1 MFNKITLL
9 LVILGAVNI
18 GLVTLLHV
26 DLISVMFGNFSH
38 IISVLIGFSGV
49 YMLLTTYTT
58 LLKKTVTH

>member
-9 LVILGAVNI
+9 LVIFGAVNI

-26 DLISVMFGNFSH
+26 DLIGVIFGDFSR
-38 IISVLIGFSGV
+38 IISVLVGLSGM

-58 LLKKTVTH
+58 LLKKPVS

>member
-9 LVILGAVNI
+9 LVILGALNI

-26 DLISVMFGNFSH
+26 DLIGVLFGTFSH
-38 IISVLIGFSGV
+38 IINVLVGLSGM

-58 LLKKTVTH
+58 LLKKPVH

>member
-26 DLISVMFGNFSH
+26 DLIGVVFGDLSH
-38 IISVLIGFSGV
+38 IINALVGFSGI

-58 LLKKTVTH
+58 LLKKPVH

>member
-9 LVILGAVNI
+9 LVIFGAINI

-26 DLISVMFGNFSH
+26 DLIGVVFGDLSH
-38 IISVLIGFSGV
+38 IISVLVGFSGL

-58 LLKKTVTH
+58 LLKKPVH

>member
-9 LVILGAVNI
+9 LVIFGAINI

-26 DLISVMFGNFSH
+26 DLISVLFGTFSH
-38 IISVLIGFSGV
+38 IISVLVGLSGL

-58 LLKKTVTH
+58 LLKKPVH

>member
-18 GLVTLLHV
+18 GLVTMLHV
-26 DLISVMFGNFSH
+26 DLIGVIFGDLSH
-38 IISVLIGFSGV
+38 IISVLVGLSGI

-58 LLKKTVTH
+58 LLKKPVH

>member
-9 LVILGAVNI
+9 LVIIGALNI

-26 DLISVMFGNFSH
+26 DLINVVFGSFSH
-38 IISVLIGFSGV
+38 IIGVLVGFSGL

-58 LLKKTVTH
+58 LLNKTVTH

>member
-9 LVILGAVNI
+9 LVIIGSLNV

-26 DLISVMFGNFSH
+26 DLIGVVFGDFSH
-38 IISVLIGFSGV
+38 IISVLIGFSGL

-58 LLKKTVTH
+58 LLKKPVTH

>member
-9 LVILGAVNI
+9 LVIFGAINI

-26 DLISVMFGNFSH
+26 DLISVLFGTFSH
-38 IISVLIGFSGV
+38 IISVLVGLSGL

-58 LLKKTVTH
+58 LLKKPAH

>member
-26 DLISVMFGNFSH
+26 DLIGVVFGDLSH
-38 IISVLIGFSGV
+38 LVNALVGFSGI

-58 LLKKTVTH
+58 LLKKPVH

>member
-9 LVILGAVNI
+9 LVIFGAINI

-26 DLISVMFGNFSH
+26 DLISVVFGTFSH
-38 IISVLIGFSGV
+38 IISVLVGFSGL

-58 LLKKTVTH
+58 LLKKPVH